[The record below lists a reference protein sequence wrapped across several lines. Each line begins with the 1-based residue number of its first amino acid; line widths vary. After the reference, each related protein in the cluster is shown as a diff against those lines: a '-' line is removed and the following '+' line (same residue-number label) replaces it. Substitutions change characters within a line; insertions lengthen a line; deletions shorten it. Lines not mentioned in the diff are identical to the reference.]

1 MESQDTESMINQLHA
16 NWDLFEK
23 NRIIPAYYYIWAAIR
38 SYEEAIACAKRIQW
52 TIAQARDNYQKA
64 CSSIAEMFGDKN
76 PILPDIE
83 VAGQRQ
89 KGIDFIR
96 EQRNNYFHY
105 LRAAYDMLAFAAY
118 QGFLRERI
126 ENLHPQV
133 HEIKKQIKKVLEIT
147 QGANQN
153 PKKIV
158 VTNTNKWFSS
168 VAEESGEQIESL
180 LWYIIDFDDRIKHEY
195 PLASPYHW
203 SFTFDAEIIA
213 YTTHIPAFK
222 KKNRLHQDQDL
233 LKTIPEFNN
242 FIKNAI
248 QQFID
253 AIISDQEK
261 CSPFNNTFNGVNLQQ
276 KNHASMVPIVYT
288 DHPVH
293 DAPETIYVLGSAR
306 RDEEMKQLLKSP
318 SILDHVYL
326 SISGGRTIRYDL
338 SSSGKNE
345 YNIVDLSIPAY
356 NRYSRE

>member
-16 NWDLFEK
+16 NWDLFTK
-23 NRIIPAYYYIWAAIR
+23 NRIIPAYYYIWAAIY

-64 CSSIAEMFGDKN
+64 CSSTAEMIFN
-76 PILPDIE
+76 NNSTFFPDIE

-126 ENLHPQV
+126 KHLHPSV
-133 HEIKKQIKKVLEIT
+133 NEIVKTMEDAQKNRQE
-147 QGANQN
+147 ANQN
-153 PKKIV
+153 PEKMV

-195 PLASPYHW
+195 PLASPYHC
-203 SFTFDAEIIA
+203 SFTLDDEIV
-213 YTTHIPAFK
+213 YTTHIPEFK
-222 KKNRLHQDQDL
+222 KRNRLHQEQDL

-242 FIKNAI
+242 FMKNAI
-248 QQFID
+248 QQFIK

-261 CSPFNNTFNGVNLQQ
+261 CSPYKNTFNGVNLQQ
-276 KNHASMVPIVYT
+276 TNHTSMVPIVYT
-288 DHPVH
+288 DNPVH

-306 RDEEMKQLLKSP
+306 KNEEMKQLLKNP
-318 SILDHVYL
+318 SILNHVYL

-338 SSSGKNE
+338 SIPGKEE
-345 YNIVDLSIPAY
+345 YNIADLSVPTY